1 MLIITKQPH
10 HGHVHCNGACIT
22 AAVAVSDARQTA
34 FTLSVYHQ
42 STHVEIHN
50 RHRRYILP
58 HSSCA
63 FIPFRA
69 YRNHLP
75 NPNRQCADWRQ
86 HRSHPLRAL
95 ANHHCLHITRAL
107 DRRITAPFQKIK
119 FSPHNHQEASAPPA
133 LPHFLQLRCLFI
145 IHFFVKIN
153 RGNKSL
159 FSNFAPAKIKKYD

>member
-1 MLIITKQPH
+1 MSTLCFDQYSAPKKQAMLIITKQPH
-10 HGHVHCNGACIT
+10 HGHVHCNGTCIT
-22 AAVAVSDARQTA
+22 AAVAVSDVRRTA

-75 NPNRQCADWRQ
+75 NPNWQCAYWHQ

-95 ANHHCLHITRAL
+95 ANHHCRSTSLVLWIGEL
-107 DRRITAPFQKIK
+107 
-119 FSPHNHQEASAPPA
+119 
-133 LPHFLQLRCLFI
+133 LRLF
-145 IHFFVKIN
+145 
-153 RGNKSL
+153 
-159 FSNFAPAKIKKYD
+159 KK